1 MKPLSLRIAEHVIR
15 TANPKSH
22 LANRAVM
29 FIHKQE
35 IQEAIQR
42 GHSLLSIWTVLRDE
56 GVVDFGYQ
64 AFSRHVRNGI
74 HLPDRFA
81 SAGNQPLS
89 NH

>member
-1 MKPLSLRIAEHVIR
+1 MTNEGLFVVLGD
-15 TANPKSH
+15 TD
-22 LANRAVM
+22 
-29 FIHKQE
+29 
-35 IQEAIQR
+35 EAIQR

-64 AFSRHVRNGI
+64 AFSRHVRNGL